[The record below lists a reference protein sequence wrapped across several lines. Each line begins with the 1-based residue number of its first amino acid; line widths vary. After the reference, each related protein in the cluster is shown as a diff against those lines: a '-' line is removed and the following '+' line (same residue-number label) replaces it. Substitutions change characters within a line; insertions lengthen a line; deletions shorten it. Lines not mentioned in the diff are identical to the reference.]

1 MIAEY
6 LFHHCYFSHHAKSMP
21 LLVYYAFRIKVIV
34 EAEAV
39 ENSSV
44 IHRELKMCAKMGRFT
59 PKCPERDKQ
68 AMERFSQQS
77 DQIFYL

>member
-1 MIAEY
+1 
-6 LFHHCYFSHHAKSMP
+6 MP

-39 ENSSV
+39 ENSLV
-44 IHRELKMCAKMGRFT
+44 IHRELKMRAKMGRFT

>member
-1 MIAEY
+1 M
-6 LFHHCYFSHHAKSMP
+6 
-21 LLVYYAFRIKVIV
+21 

-44 IHRELKMCAKMGRFT
+44 IHRELKMRAKMGRFT
-59 PKCPERDKQ
+59 PKCPERDEQ

>member
-1 MIAEY
+1 
-6 LFHHCYFSHHAKSMP
+6 MP
-21 LLVYYAFRIKVIV
+21 KARRSSYTMAFRIKVIV

-44 IHRELKMCAKMGRFT
+44 IARELKMPVKRAKMGRFT
-59 PKCPERDKQ
+59 RKCPERDEQ
-68 AMERFSQQS
+68 AMERFSQQR

>member
-1 MIAEY
+1 M
-6 LFHHCYFSHHAKSMP
+6 
-21 LLVYYAFRIKVIV
+21 

-44 IHRELKMCAKMGRFT
+44 IHRELKMRAKMGRFT
-59 PKCPERDKQ
+59 PKRPERDEQ
-68 AMERFSQQS
+68 AMERFSRQS